1 MILDKI
7 KSINGMNYP
16 IKGQRK
22 NRKSNQNA
30 KKNEFNSNEVG
41 KS

>member
-30 KKNEFNSNEVG
+30 KKKMNLIQM
-41 KS
+41 K

>member
-1 MILDKI
+1 
-7 KSINGMNYP
+7 MNYP

-30 KKNEFNSNEVG
+30 KKMNLIQMKQGNPNNSF
-41 KS
+41 

>member
-1 MILDKI
+1 
-7 KSINGMNYP
+7 MNYP

-30 KKNEFNSNEVG
+30 KKKMNLIQMKQGNPNNSF
-41 KS
+41 

>member
-30 KKNEFNSNEVG
+30 KYEFNSNQVG

>member
-1 MILDKI
+1 
-7 KSINGMNYP
+7 MNYP

-22 NRKSNQNA
+22 NRKNNQNA
-30 KKNEFNSNEVG
+30 KYEFNSNQVG